1 MASTKVQMKFNRRKI
16 VCSING
22 STTFGCLYAKKEERE
37 KKDKFL
43 VDN

>member
-1 MASTKVQMKFNRRKI
+1 MKFNRRKI
-16 VCSING
+16 VCLING
-22 STTFGCLYAKKEERE
+22 FIIFGCLYVKKEERE